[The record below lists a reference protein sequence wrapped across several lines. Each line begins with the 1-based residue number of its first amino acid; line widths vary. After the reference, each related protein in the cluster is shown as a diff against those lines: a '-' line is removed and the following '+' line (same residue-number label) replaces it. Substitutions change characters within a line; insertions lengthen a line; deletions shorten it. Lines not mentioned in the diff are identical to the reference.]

1 MSTLYVFGDSF
12 AEDSSSS
19 WTRLLSAKLG
29 YSLKNYA
36 SGGSC
41 IEYSFLKLIE
51 NEYFKDHD
59 IVVFAMTSP
68 ARIVTN
74 TTIYDA
80 PYTACDLTPGGEVQT
95 FLNWNLKNTP
105 QFVIDSKPTL
115 YASYILNLSIQHPAV
130 KFIIIKSF
138 DFVINGIKQTPNFLV
153 IDHVNLFKLSNNEF
167 RIPHNGQFEEIVGR
181 DCRVNHFT
189 NPNLKVLASLMYNV
203 IKNWNPAELDSD
215 QFYKRIINMR
225 FKTISDIYKLFADT
239 GLIERQY
246 IDDKVKSYK
255 NGWITRSKK
264 PFWRL
269 W

>member
-29 YSLKNYA
+29 YSLQNYA

-95 FLNWNLKNTP
+95 FLNWN
-105 QFVIDSKPTL
+105 
-115 YASYILNLSIQHPAV
+115 
-130 KFIIIKSF
+130 F
-138 DFVINGIKQTPNFLV
+138 DI
-153 IDHVNLFKLSNNEF
+153 
-167 RIPHNGQFEEIVGR
+167 
-181 DCRVNHFT
+181 
-189 NPNLKVLASLMYNV
+189 
-203 IKNWNPAELDSD
+203 
-215 QFYKRIINMR
+215 
-225 FKTISDIYKLFADT
+225 
-239 GLIERQY
+239 
-246 IDDKVKSYK
+246 
-255 NGWITRSKK
+255 
-264 PFWRL
+264 
-269 W
+269 